1 MASCNTA
8 SFLYMRKYFM
18 KKIICIVFAALTMI
32 ASLSGCGGDS
42 SEAVSNRESMASD
55 VKSKVDNVGD
65 DVREGVTDAVDAVT
79 DNVDR
84 MISDGQVSDGDG
96 VIGNEDE
103 DIDGTEDTTNTD
115 LTEQ

>member
-18 KKIICIVFAALTMI
+18 KKIICIMFAALMMT

-55 VKSKVDNVGD
+55 VKSKAEEIGD
-65 DVREGVTDAVDAVT
+65 DVREGVTDAAQAVT
-79 DNVDR
+79 DSLDR
-84 MISDGQVSDGDG
+84 MFSDGQVSDGDG
-96 VIGNEDE
+96 VIGNESDDVDE
-103 DIDGTEDTTNTD
+103 IEDTTSADSTH
-115 LTEQ
+115 